1 MKVAVIGSGTMG
13 LGIAQAFAQ
22 ADDYE
27 IKLCVVTG
35 KNLEKKREKFE
46 KPIRKLLAKGKITEE
61 RCNEII
67 SKVEITD
74 INGAKNC
81 ELVIESA
88 LEDMESKIKL
98 FHKLD
103 EICDKNTLFASNT
116 SSLSITELSTAIS
129 RPIIGMHFFNP
140 APVMKLVEVIPGLT
154 TTEDM
159 IVKIEDIATDIN
171 KIPVKVTEG
180 PGFVVNRLLIP
191 MINEAVLIVEEG
203 LVSVEGVDTAMKLGA
218 NHPMG
223 PLALADLIGLDVC
236 YAIMQVMYHETLD
249 SKYRPAR
256 LLRKMVRAQYLGQK
270 TKKGFYQYDEN
281 GRMIEG
287 SGFKVF

>member
-1 MKVAVIGSGTMG
+1 MKVAVIGSGIMG

-22 ADDYE
+22 AEGYE

-35 KNLEKKREKFE
+35 KNLEQKREKFE
-46 KPIRKLLAKGKITEE
+46 KPIRKQVAKGKITEE
-61 RCNEII
+61 RFNEIV

-74 INGAKNC
+74 INGAAGC
-81 ELVIESA
+81 DLVIESA
-88 LEDMESKIKL
+88 LEDMDSKIKI
-98 FHKLD
+98 FHQLD
-103 EICDKNTLFASNT
+103 EICSEDALLASNT
-116 SSLSITELSTAIS
+116 SSLSITELSTSIS

-154 TTEDM
+154 TTDEM
-159 IVKIEDIATDIN
+159 IEEVIKIAEDIGKT
-171 KIPVKVTEG
+171 PVRVTEG

-191 MINEAVLIVEEG
+191 MINEAVQIVEEG

-236 YAIMQVMYHETLD
+236 YAIMQVMYKETLD

-256 LLRKMVRAQYLGQK
+256 LLRKMVRANYLGQK
-270 TKKGFYQYDEN
+270 TKKGFYSYDEN

-287 SGFKVF
+287 SAFQVF